1 MKTNKEFS
9 DYVFEKA
16 EKYKAK
22 KAAMY
27 RRISSGIA
35 CCLVLVF
42 TAALMSTSGIF
53 DMEQMPP
60 EASGNDKIRMYS
72 VASAAETIQN
82 RAMPTSV
89 TTTTTVSQIG
99 SLSPE
104 VKKEIYNG
112 GLYFY
117 IKTYNELENEYTI
130 LHSADAFTKYSYFI
144 SNMESSGAESLS
156 LIQEAV
162 ANADFTKCD
171 MIVLRISETSSGNMR
186 KLSYIGVK
194 DGAYNFSM
202 SMNVKSSDCSMAT
215 DYYVIFVPKQNADT
229 VQVDFND

>member
-53 DMEQMPP
+53 DMEQMSP

-72 VASAAETIQN
+72 VESTADTRQN
-82 RAMPTSV
+82 KAMPTSV
-89 TTTTTVSQIG
+89 TTTVSQIG

-104 VKKEIYNG
+104 VKEEIYNG

-156 LIQEAV
+156 LIQEAA

-229 VQVDFND
+229 VKVDFND

>member
-16 EKYKAK
+16 EKYKKK

-53 DMEQMPP
+53 DMEQMLP
-60 EASGNDKIRMYS
+60 EVSGNDKIRMYS
-72 VASAAETIQN
+72 VESTADTRQN
-82 RAMPTSV
+82 KAMPTSV
-89 TTTTTVSQIG
+89 TTTVSQIG

-104 VKKEIYNG
+104 VKEEIYNG

-156 LIQEAV
+156 LIQEAA

-186 KLSYIGVK
+186 KLSYSGVK
-194 DGAYNFSM
+194 DSAYNFSM
-202 SMNVKSSDCSMAT
+202 SMNVESSDCSMAT

-229 VQVDFND
+229 VKVDFNG

>member
-53 DMEQMPP
+53 DMEQMSP

-72 VASAAETIQN
+72 VESTADTRQN
-82 RAMPTSV
+82 KAMPTSV
-89 TTTTTVSQIG
+89 TTTVSQIG

-104 VKKEIYNG
+104 VKEEIYNG

-156 LIQEAV
+156 LIQEAA

-186 KLSYIGVK
+186 KLSYSGVK

-202 SMNVKSSDCSMAT
+202 SMNVESSDCSMAT

-229 VQVDFND
+229 VKVDFND

>member
-53 DMEQMPP
+53 DMEQMSP

-72 VASAAETIQN
+72 VESTADTRQN
-82 RAMPTSV
+82 KAMPTSV
-89 TTTTTVSQIG
+89 TTTASQIG

-104 VKKEIYNG
+104 VKEGIYNG

-156 LIQEAV
+156 LIQEAA

-186 KLSYIGVK
+186 KLSYSGVK
-194 DGAYNFSM
+194 DGAYTFSM

-229 VQVDFND
+229 VKVDFND